1 MEKILPE
8 QLVMD
13 RMRYITYIVCLLLS
27 LGIVFF
33 FVSRCAGADMKKDQ
47 HSRERFQ
54 KIRQIPQQQWDELAR
69 KKIFFGHQS
78 VGNNIMQGVRE
89 IMARDHNI
97 HLHVVETRETS
108 AFDKP
113 IFAHY
118 GNIGK
123 NHQPLVKI
131 RDFVQLMDDG
141 LGNKL
146 DIAFLK
152 FCFVDFNAGTD
163 VQGIFKKYK
172 ESMSELKRRYPG
184 LTIVH
189 FTVPL
194 LRKEQE
200 KGLVKS
206 MKDFV
211 RGLVGKKKDNFFSN
225 SHNVV
230 RNEYNQLL
238 LDYYGGREPV
248 FDLAR
253 LESTSPAG
261 GRETF
266 VQDGKK
272 YYALFPGYTEDGG
285 HLNEKGR
292 KYIAEHLLVFLAN
305 LQTMMH

>member
-1 MEKILPE
+1 MKKIL
-8 QLVMD
+8 QAQATTASVNYVNYMLWV
-13 RMRYITYIVCLLLS
+13 LLF
-27 LGIVFF
+27 LGVLFF
-33 FVSRCAGADMKKDQ
+33 FVSQCAGADMAKNSQ
-47 HSRERFQ
+47 GQMQLQLIGE
-54 KIRQIPQQQWDELAR
+54 IPQQKWDDLAR

-89 IMARDHNI
+89 IISQDHNI
-97 HLHVVETRETS
+97 RLHIVETRDLS
-108 AFDKP
+108 AFEQP

-123 NHQPLVKI
+123 NHQPLLKI
-131 RDFVQLMDDG
+131 EDFVQLMNDG
-141 LGNKL
+141 FGNKL

-152 FCFVDFNAGTD
+152 FCFVDFNVGTD
-163 VQGIFKKYK
+163 VKHIFEKYK
-172 ESMSELKRRYPG
+172 DSMQELKSRYPS

-200 KGLVKS
+200 VGMVKS
-206 MKDFV
+206 MKNFV
-211 RGLVGKKKDNFFSN
+211 KGLMGKKKDNFFSN

-230 RNEYNQLL
+230 RNEYNTLL
-238 LDYYGGREPV
+238 VSHYAGKEPI

-253 LESTSPAG
+253 LESTNPAG

-266 VQDGKK
+266 MDNGNK

-285 HLNEKGR
+285 HLNVTGR
-292 KYIAEHLLVFLAN
+292 KYIAEQLLVFLAN
-305 LQTMMH
+305 L